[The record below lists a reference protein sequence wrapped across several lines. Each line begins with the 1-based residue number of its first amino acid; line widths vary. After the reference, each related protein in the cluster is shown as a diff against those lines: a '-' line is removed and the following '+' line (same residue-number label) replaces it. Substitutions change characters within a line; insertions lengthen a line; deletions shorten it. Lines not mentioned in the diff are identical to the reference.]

1 MAYQIFTD
9 TSSGMSKS
17 LRDQFKIDYFRM
29 GIVVDGVEKLGDLD
43 FVDFSREEMYKWVRD
58 PNIKVRT
65 SLVTA
70 KEFEEKTLPYL
81 EKGMDILYIACSGAL
96 SGTRNAFELFKPELL
111 ERFPDRKIISIDS
124 CRAEMA
130 LGLMVME
137 AAKLRDEGKSIE
149 EVAAWAEA
157 NKQTYHETGSIDTLK
172 YLKMYGR
179 VSGAAAFFADTLNI
193 KPIIMFDVNG
203 MNYTFKKV
211 RGEKKALDE
220 CFNYIKDNVVEGVT
234 DVVYI
239 GASLENPAQDY
250 FKKRIEEELHIKTEK
265 YFISPIVGICCGPGM
280 YGCWFRGKTVTVDGK
295 KK

>member
-9 TSSGMSKS
+9 TSSGMPKS
-17 LRDQFKIDYFRM
+17 LREQYDIQYFRM
-29 GIVVDGVEKLGDLD
+29 GIVVDGKEYMGDLD
-43 FVDFSREEMYKWVRD
+43 FVDYSRDQMYSWVRD
-58 PNIKVRT
+58 PKITIRT

-70 KEFEEKTLPYL
+70 QEFESKLEPYL
-81 EKGMDILYIACSGAL
+81 KKGIDILYIACSGAL

-111 ERFPDRKIISIDS
+111 EKYPERKIISIDS

-149 EVAAWAEA
+149 EVAEWVEA

-203 MNYTFKKV
+203 MNHTFKKV

-220 CFNYIKDNVVEGVT
+220 CFNYIKDNVVDGVT
-234 DVVYI
+234 DVIYH

-280 YGCWFRGKTVTVDGK
+280 YGCWFRGKEVTVNSK